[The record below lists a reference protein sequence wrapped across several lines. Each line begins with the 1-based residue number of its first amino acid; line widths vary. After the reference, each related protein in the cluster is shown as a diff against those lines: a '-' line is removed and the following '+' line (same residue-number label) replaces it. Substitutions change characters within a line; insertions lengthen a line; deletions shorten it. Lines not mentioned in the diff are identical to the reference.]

1 MNRRRWVIR
10 GVVGGLG
17 WVLLGATSALAAAI
31 PPTVP
36 ATLMLSADTSVAVS
50 LYQLDSALPT
60 AVTPQSPSR
69 CTSTGTPYYRDVTD
83 CWLPEWNPTDGGKS
97 VFVVVNGSADAPTL
111 VPPLAPAP
119 AFPLGAGTPNPYL
132 TALTTS
138 AYPGRCTNL
147 GTDTGPDFQLAG
159 SATVLPT
166 STTTSVT
173 GYELIPGDCGGIA
186 VVGVGAR
193 KFLFPKDGTAS
204 VAANGLPEVWETL
217 HGGPLDPGADIDTGP
232 AATSTCC
239 DGIATIDEYRGFI
252 VSGKQVRTDPKQK
265 DLFVHLVNPADSSG
279 GVFVTSPRC
288 GASCYG
294 GGTTTYPAPAAPS
307 ATLTVPAAAATP
319 GARAAFTASAG
330 AFSTAHV
337 RGELIG
343 NAGGR
348 ARIVAVTGPTSATA
362 EITQAFTP
370 GSLAPGAWRASES
383 VFALVY
389 ALVAPERLHLLG
401 HTPGATNLRTD
412 EWVDNFVSLVPA
424 QTLSITDTA
433 TDRTVNA
440 NRLYGPPQKG
450 VRIME
455 GLNTSSSSVLGWSFG
470 KSSPNEAGN
479 VVVFAQRVINYLEGL
494 MVGATTLR
502 YSTASLVNGAWTW
515 STPIPAPDGDP
526 AVAQDGVAT
535 NPGVRNFILSRAFQ
549 FYTGHEIH
557 HSLDLTPEVQGTNR
571 TTYGYHF
578 APGTG
583 DCLDQAITVTS
594 KSGTVTFNIPSGCG
608 TVDQAQF
615 VIP

>member
-1 MNRRRWVIR
+1 
-10 GVVGGLG
+10 
-17 WVLLGATSALAAAI
+17 
-31 PPTVP
+31 
-36 ATLMLSADTSVAVS
+36 
-50 LYQLDSALPT
+50 
-60 AVTPQSPSR
+60 
-69 CTSTGTPYYRDVTD
+69 
-83 CWLPEWNPTDGGKS
+83 
-97 VFVVVNGSADAPTL
+97 
-111 VPPLAPAP
+111 
-119 AFPLGAGTPNPYL
+119 
-132 TALTTS
+132 
-138 AYPGRCTNL
+138 
-147 GTDTGPDFQLAG
+147 
-159 SATVLPT
+159 
-166 STTTSVT
+166 
-173 GYELIPGDCGGIA
+173 
-186 VVGVGAR
+186 
-193 KFLFPKDGTAS
+193 
-204 VAANGLPEVWETL
+204 
-217 HGGPLDPGADIDTGP
+217 
-232 AATSTCC
+232 
-239 DGIATIDEYRGFI
+239 
-252 VSGKQVRTDPKQK
+252 
-265 DLFVHLVNPADSSG
+265 
-279 GVFVTSPRC
+279 
-288 GASCYG
+288 
-294 GGTTTYPAPAAPS
+294 
-307 ATLTVPAAAATP
+307 
-319 GARAAFTASAG
+319 
-330 AFSTAHV
+330 
-337 RGELIG
+337 
-343 NAGGR
+343 
-348 ARIVAVTGPTSATA
+348 
-362 EITQAFTP
+362 
-370 GSLAPGAWRASES
+370 
-383 VFALVY
+383 VY